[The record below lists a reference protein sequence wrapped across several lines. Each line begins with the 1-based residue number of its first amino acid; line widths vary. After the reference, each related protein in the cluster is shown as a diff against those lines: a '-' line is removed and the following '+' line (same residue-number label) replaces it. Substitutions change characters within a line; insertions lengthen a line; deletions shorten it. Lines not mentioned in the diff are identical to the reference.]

1 MTPVER
7 LQAAIATLT
16 NFTGEDW
23 HASTYIN
30 GVTDIEATNAGG
42 GRRVITDLFLSDDA
56 HLIVTLHHTIDAQL
70 QILQHALARAEAK
83 LASGR
88 VQHAVWSHERDAL
101 RLADAILDTP
111 ALAEGADRSSHN
123 SERGTDA

>member
-16 NFTGEDW
+16 DFTGEDW

-30 GVTDIEATNAGG
+30 GVTDIEATNPGG

-56 HLIVTLHHTIDAQL
+56 HLIVTLHRTIDAQL
-70 QILQHALARAEAK
+70 QILQHALARAKAK
-83 LASGR
+83 IAGGG
-88 VQHAVWSHERDAL
+88 VAHAVWSHERDAL
-101 RLADAILDTP
+101 ALSDAILNTP
-111 ALAEGADRSSHN
+111 ALAEGADPKTPD
-123 SERGTDA
+123 SEEAPQ